1 MGRTTNGL
9 IKSRNATATILA
21 RRFVTEGAVDG
32 AGAQASGSAV
42 NIIGVSSEL
51 DTAAGERCSVIMVGN
66 VAEIVFGGNVNRGD
80 ALTADAQ
87 GRAVATTTAGAR
99 IGGTAEVS
107 GVAGDIGTVNV
118 NPGIL

>member
-9 IKSRNATATILA
+9 IKSRNCTTATPGM
-21 RRFVTEGAVDG
+21 RFVTEGPVDG
-32 AGAQASGSAV
+32 SGIPAVGSAV

-51 DTAAGERCSVIMVGN
+51 DTIVGERMSVIMVGN
-66 VAEIVFGGNVNRGD
+66 IAPIVYGGTVARGD
-80 ALTADAQ
+80 ALTSDAQ
-87 GRAVATTTAGAR
+87 GRAITTTTTGAR

-107 GVAGDIGTVNV
+107 GVVGDIGSVIV